1 MLFAEP
7 VIRKWSSDNE
17 RFSVEAELVDAKD
30 GNVRLKRQDGT
41 IVTVPVSKLSKAD
54 RDHVAALTKA
64 IGARPRWLAAST
76 HEGEEE
82 IAAYAHQRMAGQWP
96 GLLTVIVP
104 RHPSRGASCAA
115 KLRAL
120 GLSVARRAEGALP
133 GPDTD
138 IYLADTLGELGLFY
152 RIAPV
157 ALVGGSLIPH
167 GGQNMLEPARLDCAI
182 IHGPHMENFRAI
194 SDEMSAKGAAI
205 EVADAEE
212 LVKAVTQLLGDEELR
227 ARVSATAA
235 AIAAEKEDVLDSVVN
250 QLQPVLAGIAARARD
265 SGPVTAPAGGDAI
278 GGGGDAGP

>member
-1 MLFAEP
+1 MRDA
-7 VIRKWSSDNE
+7 IWRK
-17 RFSVEAELVDAKD
+17 R
-30 GNVRLKRQDGT
+30 T
-41 IVTVPVSKLSKAD
+41 
-54 RDHVAALTKA
+54 
-64 IGARPRWLAAST
+64 
-76 HEGEEE
+76 
-82 IAAYAHQRMAGQWP
+82 
-96 GLLTVIVP
+96 
-104 RHPSRGASCAA
+104 AA